1 MCYRRAKEV
10 LPDEIIELIQEY
22 VQGEYL
28 YIPIKEGKSVTWGTK
43 NNTRNELEKRNH
55 NIYKEYMVGVSKD
68 QLAQKYFLSK
78 KSIDRIIL
86 NIKSNC

>member
-28 YIPIKEGKSVTWGTK
+28 YIPIKEGKRVTWGTK